1 MFKKKKKRG
10 HFMSLK
16 KDTCVCY
23 IWDLLKLSLAK
34 KKKKKHWFCLMQIQI
49 TYVLLVVRGGARN
62 FDLGESSCDAN
73 ILVKTNFYTHM
84 YIN

>member
-1 MFKKKKKRG
+1 MLYLRFIKTIIG
-10 HFMSLK
+10 
-16 KDTCVCY
+16 
-23 IWDLLKLSLAK
+23 K
-34 KKKKKHWFCLMQIQI
+34 KKKKKHLFCLMQIQI